1 MSKNQPARVKPKT
14 NSRNTNKA
22 EEQPAWLRVLL
33 ALSLVPLLFG
43 LILIGAWLLDWDLLG
58 SLENQI
64 VVGTLFV
71 LFSFAASNLL
81 QGKWLLGA
89 GWVLLMAADWL
100 VLTTRLTWIQIA
112 ALVLGILGAI
122 LVGFEYFRRIAQ
134 GTPNVKG

>member
-1 MSKNQPARVKPKT
+1 MSKNRPPGVKPKSK
-14 NSRNTNKA
+14 NRNTAKP
-22 EEQPAWLRVLL
+22 EGQPGWLRILL

-81 QGKWLLGA
+81 QSKWMLAA

-100 VLTTRLTWIQIA
+100 VLTTRLTWVQIA

-134 GTPNVKG
+134 GAPNVKG